1 MTVEYLL
8 TGNDK
13 ITATVYRLCEFL
25 VIALAKTKETLV
37 YMVLVA
43 LGLSMP
49 PRHFRHIIA
58 GLFVLVFATSVFA
71 RGQSWDFL
79 GYTHLD
85 GGQDHGKIQ
94 ITRRNGLF
102 HTIQLRVSG
111 DAIFFDRLI
120 VHFGNG
126 TSEEFVVSGRISP
139 EEKNYVFDLHG
150 EGRVLESVELR
161 YYKEAWGHNPKVSLY
176 GIRPQEGD
184 VLSKN

>member
-1 MTVEYLL
+1 LRTS
-8 TGNDK
+8 NDK
-13 ITATVYRLCEFL
+13 IAAKGYRLCKFL
-25 VIALAKTKETLV
+25 VIALSKKRKTLI
-37 YMVLVA
+37 YMVLVV
-43 LGLSMP
+43 LGLLML
-49 PRHFRHIIA
+49 RKHFRHAISVILA
-58 GLFVLVFATSVFA
+58 LVFATSVFA

-94 ITRRNGLF
+94 IARRNGLF

-126 TSEEFVVSGRISP
+126 TSEEFVVSSRISP
-139 EEKNYVFDLHG
+139 EEKNYVIDLHG
-150 EGRVLESVELR
+150 EGRALESVELK
-161 YYKEAWGHNPKVSLY
+161 YYKEAWGHNPRVSLY

-184 VLSKN
+184 GISKN

>member
-1 MTVEYLL
+1 LR

-13 ITATVYRLCEFL
+13 IAPIVYRLCEFL
-25 VIALAKTKETLV
+25 VIALSKTKETLV
-37 YMVLVA
+37 YMVLEV
-43 LGLSMP
+43 LGLSMI
-49 PRHFRHIIA
+49 RNHFRHIMA
-58 GLFVLVFATSVFA
+58 GLLALVFATSVFA

-111 DAIFFDRLI
+111 DPIFFDRLI

-126 TSEEFVVSGRISP
+126 TSEEFVVSGWISP
-139 EEKNYVFDLHG
+139 EEKNYVIDLHG
-150 EGRVLESVELR
+150 EGRVLESVELK
-161 YYKEAWGHNPKVSLY
+161 YYKEAWGHNPRVSLY
-176 GIRPQEGD
+176 GTRPQEGD
-184 VLSKN
+184 GVSKN

>member
-1 MTVEYLL
+1 M
-8 TGNDK
+8 
-13 ITATVYRLCEFL
+13 
-25 VIALAKTKETLV
+25 IALSREKETLIYV
-37 YMVLVA
+37 VLAV
-43 LGLSMP
+43 LGLSML
-49 PRHFRHIIA
+49 PRYFRHTIA
-58 GLFVLVFATSVFA
+58 GLLALVFATSVFP

-79 GYTHLD
+79 GYTRLD

-150 EGRVLESVELR
+150 ESRVLESVELR